1 LLLTG
6 IRYRLLYNL
15 HLTRAGEIRG
25 YVMPLFEIG
34 GEKYVIDE
42 DGFMQEPERWSEAI
56 AAVMAQSDGVD
67 ELTEDHWKV
76 MNYIR
81 EYYLEHGLAPMV
93 RKVCKTTG
101 LKLKDIY
108 DLFPGGPAKG
118 ACKWAG
124 LPKPEGCV

>member
-1 LLLTG
+1 MAA
-6 IRYRLLYNL
+6 RYEGDEFKE
-15 HLTRAGEIRG
+15 RAMPFIEMGEER
-25 YVMPLFEIG
+25 FE
-34 GEKYVIDE
+34 IDE
-42 DGFMQEPERWSEAI
+42 DGFMQEPERWSVMVAK
-56 AAVMAQSDGVD
+56 VMAASDGVG

-93 RKVCKTTG
+93 RKLCKTTG

-108 DLFPGGPAKG
+108 ELFPGGPAKG
-118 ACKWAG
+118 ACRWAG